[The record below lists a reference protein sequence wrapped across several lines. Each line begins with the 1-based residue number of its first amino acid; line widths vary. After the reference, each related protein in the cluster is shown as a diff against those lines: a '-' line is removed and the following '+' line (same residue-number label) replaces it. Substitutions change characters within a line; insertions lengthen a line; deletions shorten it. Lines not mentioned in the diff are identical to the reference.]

1 MLRCRDVTFT
11 GDDAIASSSKTPGR
25 HMDFDFGLLWIPA
38 GFALIFVSVAALFLT
53 VAA

>member
-11 GDDAIASSSKTPGR
+11 GDDDRPSNKTPGR
-25 HMDFDFGLLWIPA
+25 NMDSDFGLLWIPA

>member
-1 MLRCRDVTFT
+1 MLRCRYETFT

-25 HMDFDFGLLWIPA
+25 HMDSDFGLLWIPA